1 MVVLKMPSSSSELSV
16 CLQEGAP
23 GPPQLLTV
31 CRGAWARVTIDHFR
45 RLALQACQGHRV
57 STNVLAEPNQV
68 LGLGAHEPLAAVRRA
83 LERTGSVCRGA
94 RGTRH
99 H

>member
-45 RLALQACQGHRV
+45 RLALQACQG
-57 STNVLAEPNQV
+57 SAEPNQV